1 LGWIHTNST
10 YWVVPFLFRIDGL
23 FVMEREVIGK
33 YESVE
38 WKERRRMNSRQE
50 GALILVYIDVGWGS
64 GSEER
69 GEGMRMGV

>member
-1 LGWIHTNST
+1 
-10 YWVVPFLFRIDGL
+10 
-23 FVMEREVIGK
+23 MEREVIGK